1 MVKISRYILVLTAIV
16 GFSMVLPQLYRM
28 AFSKPYRMP
37 FIMYSCTENEF
48 MIRRS
53 NKGVTWEN
61 EKGNSYSR
69 AEFEKRLPLM
79 YVRQLMVANNMPDTI
94 GGIEMNLFDISHH
107 SSSIILT
114 QAKLNAPKPG
124 LYPLFESES
133 DRINLQMPNDFFR
146 ITWRMEFID
155 ASTNQISEEKSRMF
169 SAALYNRGF
178 QFPAKSISG
187 IPNVRKA
194 YDEGYLVIDSGNQLF
209 HVKMIQGAPYVEK
222 IELPNE
228 LIFKHIECVDF
239 RDRKFYAYLFST
251 DNEMYILTQDEY
263 ELIKFPVPNID
274 PTKNEIRI
282 YGDIFHYNIIIYG
295 SNLIKAYVL
304 DSDYN
309 FVDEYE
315 EPTPTNEQTR
325 EEKIFRA
332 LFPGQIEITSP
343 NSNFI
348 KFFVKIN
355 RPFHWLV
362 LNFILTALQ
371 FFIVKQ
377 KKSVLKNNVIDFA
390 IIALFGIF
398 GFLPV
403 HIFPNK
409 FFD

>member
-1 MVKISRYILVLTAIV
+1 
-16 GFSMVLPQLYRM
+16 
-28 AFSKPYRMP
+28 
-37 FIMYSCTENEF
+37 
-48 MIRRS
+48 
-53 NKGVTWEN
+53 
-61 EKGNSYSR
+61 
-69 AEFEKRLPLM
+69 
-79 YVRQLMVANNMPDTI
+79 
-94 GGIEMNLFDISHH
+94 
-107 SSSIILT
+107 
-114 QAKLNAPKPG
+114 
-124 LYPLFESES
+124 
-133 DRINLQMPNDFFR
+133 
-146 ITWRMEFID
+146 
-155 ASTNQISEEKSRMF
+155 
-169 SAALYNRGF
+169 
-178 QFPAKSISG
+178 
-187 IPNVRKA
+187 
-194 YDEGYLVIDSGNQLF
+194 
-209 HVKMIQGAPYVEK
+209 
-222 IELPNE
+222 
-228 LIFKHIECVDF
+228 
-239 RDRKFYAYLFST
+239 
-251 DNEMYILTQDEY
+251 MYILTQDEY

-282 YGDIFHYNIIIYG
+282 YGDIFHYNIIVYG